1 MAEVSREQLITEAFV
16 TVADTLIDDYDVI
29 DLLHTL
35 VDVCTS
41 VLDVDAGGL
50 LLADESGD
58 LQLVASTSERAD
70 FVEIMQLAAGV
81 GPCLDCFSGGM
92 PVSVADIDRE
102 ASSGRPSNRP
112 LCSRDSTRSTRLR
125 CACGGRCS
133 AR

>member
-58 LQLVASTSERAD
+58 LQLVASTS
-70 FVEIMQLAAGV
+70 
-81 GPCLDCFSGGM
+81 
-92 PVSVADIDRE
+92 
-102 ASSGRPSNRP
+102 
-112 LCSRDSTRSTRLR
+112 
-125 CACGGRCS
+125 
-133 AR
+133 